1 VRELADQAR
10 VVADE
15 ATRARAKAHE
25 TLAVA
30 KRACGVA
37 IDSVDVATADE
48 AQCVA
53 ELNAADKDK
62 IANAKSQLA
71 LGVQA
76 LLESATSTHTNA
88 VHALNNLCERATNGN
103 GEERYTM
110 MTTARSTS
118 SLSSTTTPTAT
129 VTTTLVTP
137 RSTLTTPVL
146 INPYVSAASVLHR
159 ETTAAIRNIVTT
171 ATTDAPSET
180 PGVTTRVINGR
191 EAVINALVKLL
202 KDGIIKPLKAFHA
215 HTAAYEQTRRIA
227 KATIEPQLEQAAAR
241 IAAVV
246 EAERPINHSTI
257 KGLIHVDVDKSTDEL
272 RRRIQSLEA
281 KLGETKNIL
290 KRTAATSEDAAMLQR
305 KKAKN
310 AEGDGKKSNKT
321 PGTAV
326 AHSNA
331 IPNKDKTWQRTTTTP
346 TWQRTTTTPTP
357 TKKPWGNNTGNGK
370 KPGI

>member
-1 VRELADQAR
+1 MPSTPSTAYANELQ
-10 VVADE
+10 
-15 ATRARAKAHE
+15 
-25 TLAVA
+25 
-30 KRACGVA
+30 
-37 IDSVDVATADE
+37 
-48 AQCVA
+48 
-53 ELNAADKDK
+53 
-62 IANAKSQLA
+62 
-71 LGVQA
+71 
-76 LLESATSTHTNA
+76 
-88 VHALNNLCERATNGN
+88 NGN
-103 GEERYTM
+103 GEESYTM

-118 SLSSTTTPTAT
+118 SLSSTNTPTAT

-146 INPYVSAASVLHR
+146 INPYVSAASALHR
-159 ETTAAIRNIVTT
+159 ETTAAIRDIVTT
-171 ATTDAPSET
+171 ATSTDAPSET
-180 PGVTTRVINGR
+180 PGVTTPVINGR

-215 HTAAYEQTRRIA
+215 HTAAYEQTRRIT

-257 KGLIHVDVDKSTDEL
+257 KGLIHVDVDNSTDEL

-346 TWQRTTTTPTP
+346 TWQRTTTTPTH
-357 TKKPWGNNTGNGK
+357 TKKPWGNNTGNNKNPGNNPNGNGK
-370 KPGI
+370 KPWGNPAGNGNGKKPWSTHTGNGNGKKPWSTPSGNGKDKNHRSTPAGNGGTSTKGKPWKTTGHKSGGKK